1 MWGPGDGWNSRGRTY
16 QATSFRNIGEI
27 EQLAGCDLL
36 TISPKLLTELDGT
49 EKELSRKLDPAKAA
63 TMDIEKLSIDK
74 ATFDQMHAADRM
86 ANEKL
91 EEGIKGFTK
100 ALETLEQLLAKR
112 LVQLESGVKVGQASA
127 QIFQSYDLDGDGF
140 ITREEWLGSDAVFD
154 ALDEDSDGKIS
165 PAEMGCGLGGLLQLV
180 SG

>member
-1 MWGPGDGWNSRGRTY
+1 M
-16 QATSFRNIGEI
+16 EI
-27 EQLAGCDLL
+27 EKMSL
-36 TISPKLLTELDGT
+36 
-49 EKELSRKLDPAKAA
+49 
-63 TMDIEKLSIDK
+63 DK